1 MVVDEDN
8 NVKSNSD
15 IQWNL
20 IPEVGECKQTENP
33 KQLKL
38 IQFSEDRHQ
47 SFGVG
52 SNH

>member
-1 MVVDEDN
+1 MVVDE
-8 NVKSNSD
+8 KSNND

-20 IPEVGECKQTENP
+20 IPGVGECKQTENP

-38 IQFSEDRHQ
+38 IQFHKDKHQ

-52 SNH
+52 VTIK